1 MIQNTK
7 RSHLTA
13 RWLVIVNPQANNGNL
28 EQWWPTIQTKLQA
41 LIPDTKIVMSKHSG
55 NATQLVEEA
64 VSEGIRHIMAVGGDG
79 IAHQVING
87 IVLQKKTPSREITF
101 ALLPLGTGND
111 WIKSHGISKKWSS
124 WKQYF
129 LTAVPAYQ
137 NLGKINYQSTDG
149 SSVRYFMNVAGLAY
163 DAFVVRYMMDK
174 KSRLPG
180 KVFYFWATF
189 RCLFM
194 YKPQGGIIKYDE
206 HQHEAAYYTINAG
219 IGRFSGG
226 GMQLVPQA
234 RSQGETMALTYVK
247 KVSKL
252 AVVLNSF
259 RFYQGRIAGYKK
271 AYLTNCKTIEV
282 IPRTGDELLI
292 EADGEFLGACPA
304 TISLLPNALRFLSPN
319 KANN

>member
-13 RWLVIVNPQANNGNL
+13 RWLVIVNPQANNGNVG
-28 EQWWPTIQTKLQA
+28 QWWPAIQSKLTMLLA
-41 LIPDTKIVMSKHSG
+41 DTKIVISRHRG
-55 NATQLVEEA
+55 DATAIVEEA
-64 VSEGIRHIMAVGGDG
+64 VNDGIRHIMAVGGDG

-87 IVLQKKTPSREITF
+87 IVLQKKVPTREITF

-111 WIKSHGISKKWSS
+111 WIKSHDIPRNWQH
-124 WKQYF
+124 WEQYL
-129 LTAVPAYQ
+129 LTATPAYQ

-149 SSVRYFMNVAGLAY
+149 PTTRYFMNIAGLAY
-163 DAFVVRYMMDK
+163 DAFVVRYMVGK

-180 KVFYFWATF
+180 KIFYFWATF

-194 YKPQGGIIKYDE
+194 YKPQQGMITYDE
-206 HQHEAAYYTINAG
+206 HQYESAFYTINAG
-219 IGRFSGG
+219 IGKFSGG

-234 RSQGETMALTYVK
+234 RSQGETFALTWVV

-252 AVVLNSF
+252 AVALNSF
-259 RFYQGRIAGYKK
+259 RFYKGRIAGYKK
-271 AYLTNCKTIEV
+271 AHLTNCQKMEV
-282 IPRTGDELLI
+282 RPAAGEELLI

-304 TISLLPNALRFLSPN
+304 TISLLPNALRFLSPA
-319 KANN
+319 KSLS

>member
-28 EQWWPTIQTKLQA
+28 GQWWPTIQSKLTLLLA
-41 LIPDTKIVMSKHSG
+41 DTKIVISKRSG
-55 NATQLVEEA
+55 DATFIVEEA
-64 VSEGIRHIMAVGGDG
+64 IKEGIRHIMAVGGDG

-87 IVLQKKTPSREITF
+87 IVLQKKVPTREITF

-111 WIKSHGISKKWSS
+111 WIKSHDIPRN
-124 WKQYF
+124 WKHWEQYF
-129 LTAVPAYQ
+129 LTAIPAYQ
-137 NLGKINYQSTDG
+137 NLGQINYQSTDG
-149 SSVRYFMNVAGLAY
+149 PITRYFMNVAGLAY
-163 DAFVVRYMMDK
+163 DAFVVRYMVGK

-180 KVFYFWATF
+180 KIFYFWATF

-194 YKPQGGIIKYDE
+194 YQPQRGTIKYDE
-206 HQHEAAYYTINAG
+206 HQYESAFYTINAG
-219 IGRFSGG
+219 IGKFSGG

-234 RSQGETMALTYVK
+234 RSQGETFALTWVG

-252 AVVLNSF
+252 AVILNSF
-259 RFYQGRIAGYKK
+259 RFYKGRIAGYKK
-271 AYLTNCKTIEV
+271 AHLTNCQAMTV
-282 IPRTGDELLI
+282 LPAAGQELLI

-304 TISLLPNALRFLSPN
+304 TIRLLPNALRFLTPAT
-319 KANN
+319 KNN